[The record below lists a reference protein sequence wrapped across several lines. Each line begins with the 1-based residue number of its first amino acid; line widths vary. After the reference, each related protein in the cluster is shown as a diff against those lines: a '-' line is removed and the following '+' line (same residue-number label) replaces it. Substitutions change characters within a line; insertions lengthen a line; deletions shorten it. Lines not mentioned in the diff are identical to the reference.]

1 MTVSDSTGRIKLGL
15 ERIINFFEHVLPSD
29 PRAKL
34 RIVHVA
40 GTNGKGSVCAL
51 ISEALIA
58 GGYKVGTFNSPH
70 FLEVNDAV
78 RIQGVPIPMS
88 EYTELRSWIS
98 SLDAKAQAPCGPLT
112 LFEQATVATVW
123 WFAQND
129 VDLAVIEV
137 GMGGLRDATNVF
149 GTADG
154 RSSLGVGRSL
164 VQCICPVDAD
174 HLGMIGNTIE
184 EIAHEKAGIMR
195 PGSWVV
201 IGSQDH
207 VEAFHKIRQIA
218 HRISPGRIVNVRRQP
233 SYDLHVPKFAI
244 KHADKEA
251 ELTAQITD
259 AQRFGLPSWASF
271 NGTGRRCLRVK
282 YPPTL
287 EIYKVGHAYCS
298 HTGDHRPPL
307 QPQPQKQQTPPHEC
321 VKGMI
326 PTVELD
332 LPLVLAGYYQA
343 GNASIA
349 FYALDVLRTHFGF
362 TKLTDAVI
370 QTGFQNVRWPGRL
383 SWLRFGSDGMGMS
396 TPHSHGSGSS
406 SDTNS
411 ASNGISSTRSSTR
424 SNSVSGRSSF
434 DESDL
439 LGNWIL
445 ADGAHNEPAAVELR
459 KYVDTTL
466 RRVTQQRYIHATRGR
481 DYQNTPNVRWIVGFS
496 GGKDMKGILNNL
508 ALPGDLIWAVPF
520 SQPDEMP
527 WISCTGTDEIEAAAR
542 EIESSDK
549 VLVTKFASLA
559 DALAR
564 LSEEK
569 SDSNMTV
576 LCGSLYLVA
585 DLYRELQVDP
595 FNHPRS

>member
-1 MTVSDSTGRIKLGL
+1 M
-15 ERIINFFEHVLPSD
+15 
-29 PRAKL
+29 A
-34 RIVHVA
+34 
-40 GTNGKGSVCAL
+40 
-51 ISEALIA
+51 
-58 GGYKVGTFNSPH
+58 
-70 FLEVNDAV
+70 
-78 RIQGVPIPMS
+78 
-88 EYTELRSWIS
+88 
-98 SLDAKAQAPCGPLT
+98 
-112 LFEQATVATVW
+112 
-123 WFAQND
+123 
-129 VDLAVIEV
+129 
-137 GMGGLRDATNVF
+137 
-149 GTADG
+149 
-154 RSSLGVGRSL
+154 
-164 VQCICPVDAD
+164 
-174 HLGMIGNTIE
+174 
-184 EIAHEKAGIMR
+184 
-195 PGSWVV
+195 
-201 IGSQDH
+201 
-207 VEAFHKIRQIA
+207 
-218 HRISPGRIVNVRRQP
+218 
-233 SYDLHVPKFAI
+233 
-244 KHADKEA
+244 
-251 ELTAQITD
+251 
-259 AQRFGLPSWASF
+259 
-271 NGTGRRCLRVK
+271 
-282 YPPTL
+282 
-287 EIYKVGHAYCS
+287 
-298 HTGDHRPPL
+298 
-307 QPQPQKQQTPPHEC
+307 
-321 VKGMI
+321 

-383 SWLRFGSDGMGMS
+383 SWLRFGSDDMGMS
-396 TPHSHGSGSS
+396 PPHSHRSGSS

-411 ASNGISSTRSSTR
+411 ACNGISSTRSSTR

-496 GGKDMKGILNNL
+496 GGKDMKSILKNL
-508 ALPGDLIWAVPF
+508 AMPGDLIWAVPF

-527 WISCTGTDEIEAAAR
+527 WISCTNPDKIEAATR

-564 LSEEK
+564 LAEEK
-569 SDSNMTV
+569 SDTCMTV

-585 DLYRELQVDP
+585 DLYRELQIDP
-595 FNHPRS
+595 FSHSRT